1 MFFRYIKNYKQS
13 YNKKIMKIKDLFE
26 RVINILNDNF
36 YSIITKIDNI
46 FVSAKEL
53 KTSID
58 KIKNDVYNVIFVY
71 H

>member
-1 MFFRYIKNYKQS
+1 
-13 YNKKIMKIKDLFE
+13 MKIKDLFE